1 MNNTLAYLIFTIV
14 MLHLLAGFIWAF
26 IKMNKKP
33 SKVNTKRRNVKS
45 KEKTSID

>member
-1 MNNTLAYLIFTIV
+1 MNNALAYIIFAIV

-33 SKVNTKRRNVKS
+33 SKINTKKNVKS
-45 KEKTSID
+45 KERTSID